1 MLVEI
6 ISGKAGTGKS
16 WTLANRIHDVDQS
29 GSRWVVLAFTHSAVK
44 NIREYVQKNHPSVHT
59 EDRFKTIHAFFHLN
73 YHKTILPNIAWD
85 TYDFIFIDEYSLVS
99 KKLFVSILPMLTKH
113 CKQLVLCGDYR
124 QLRPVES
131 SDTISYEA
139 LKRQIVAGNSLTES
153 FIDALCQF
161 DNLILSMDIV
171 RKNVYDIHELA
182 TQHRANEETTKLI
195 EQVCFS
201 GITDNAM
208 VTNRFIGLSTVIDLI
223 KNEGYVFIASTYK
236 QLEQINSMI
245 KDVVIPVSRGQ
256 RKQLVK
262 SFGDYVF
269 IDNTAGTQSGLMKR
283 GCGEQ
288 SGNVNRGIGRGFAHW
303 HTLMQTVSAGGEQSG
318 NENRGMNRC
327 GEQCGGENRGIG
339 RGGCGEQSGNVN
351 RGMRSILMKKGDRLR
366 VTETYDEFQNGDE
379 YELIDAMH
387 ESLIVKPLDEENA
400 DSLIMKPLDG
410 RLPVL
415 PSYLIT
421 FHKAQGLSIENVIMC
436 LDNIFEQPM
445 MYTGL
450 SRARKNL
457 LFYTKEG
464 INADAFS
471 RVPVFYSD
479 LDKLWNDFVASSSA
493 SLTV

>member
-1 MLVEI
+1 MRVEI

-16 WTLANRIHDVDQS
+16 WTLAKRIHDVDQS
-29 GSRWVVLAFTHSAVK
+29 GARWVVLAFTHSAVK

-85 TYDFIFIDEYSLVS
+85 AYDFIFIDEYSLVS
-99 KKLFVSILPMLTKH
+99 KKLFMAILPMLTKH

-131 SDTISYEA
+131 SDTISYKA

-171 RKNVYDIHELA
+171 RKNVCDIHVLA

-201 GITDNAM
+201 GITNQSM
-208 VTNRFIGLSTVIDLI
+208 VINRFIGLSTVIDLI

-245 KDVVIPVSRGQ
+245 EDVVIPVTRGQ
-256 RKQLVK
+256 KKQLVK
-262 SFGDYVF
+262 SFGDYVS
-269 IDNTAGTQSGLMKR
+269 IDNTAGTQQTNVCMSKANVMMKR
-283 GCGEQ
+283 GCEQ
-288 SGNVNRGIGRGFAHW
+288 PV
-303 HTLMQTVSAGGEQSG
+303 
-318 NENRGMNRC
+318 NENRGMKN
-327 GEQCGGENRGIG
+327 
-339 RGGCGEQSGNVN
+339 
-351 RGMRSILMKKGDRLR
+351 ILMKKGDRVR

-387 ESLIVKPLDEENA
+387 ESLIVKPLDEDGA

-410 RLPVL
+410 KLPVL

-457 LFYTKEG
+457 LFFTKEG
-464 INADAFS
+464 INADVFS

-479 LDKLWNDFVASSSA
+479 LDKLWSDFVGSSSA
-493 SLTV
+493 SLTVQ

>member
-1 MLVEI
+1 MRVEI

-16 WTLANRIHDVDQS
+16 WTLAKRIHDVDQS
-29 GSRWVVLAFTHSAVK
+29 GARWVVLAFTHSAVK

-171 RKNVYDIHELA
+171 RKNVCDIHVLA

-223 KNEGYVFIASTYK
+223 KHEGYVFIASTYK

-245 KDVVIPVSRGQ
+245 EDVHIPVSRGQ

-262 SFGDYVF
+262 SYGDYVS
-269 IDNTAGTQSGLMKR
+269 IDNTAGTQQTNVCLSKCEKVYAMKR
-283 GCGEQ
+283 GDGSR
-288 SGNVNRGIGRGFAHW
+288 SG
-303 HTLMQTVSAGGEQSG
+303 
-318 NENRGMNRC
+318 C
-327 GEQCGGENRGIG
+327 EQCGSMSKANM
-339 RGGCGEQSGNVN
+339 S
-351 RGMRSILMKKGDRLR
+351 GMRNILMRKGDRVR

-387 ESLIVKPLDEENA
+387 ESLIVKPLDDDNA

-464 INADAFS
+464 ISADSFS

-493 SLTV
+493 SLTVV